1 MTENFSK
8 MRNITFSKQAHPNLF
23 RIWPSNTLQFPSPTC
38 YSVYLW
44 YYIDIFKNMKKK
56 SQVSIREFPV
66 PWWINISRLT
76 TLQKSNCCCE
86 SMNLTDYLLHRNH
99 KLQVKLLVTLTINL
113 GWKNQLICE
122 LIYFSKKNPN
132 KTVSNLIII
141 KCSNNLSIMS
151 LHHLITLLS
160 QVLDWV
166 KSFTLVQHLWHSGV
180 LVIIN
185 AWL

>member
-1 MTENFSK
+1 MLEFTNPKAKQKIQQNENNLKSMTENFSK

-122 LIYFSKKNPN
+122 LIYFSKKNPQQN
-132 KTVSNLIII
+132 
-141 KCSNNLSIMS
+141 
-151 LHHLITLLS
+151 
-160 QVLDWV
+160 
-166 KSFTLVQHLWHSGV
+166 SF
-180 LVIIN
+180 
-185 AWL
+185 